1 MINWL
6 SSMFA
11 SLAYDAAIYSA
22 GLASHGGMCQ
32 MKEPEILKQE
42 AKHIG
47 KIKKFNR

>member
-1 MINWL
+1 MLNWL

-32 MKEPEILKQE
+32 TKEPDILRQE
-42 AKHIG
+42 AECAG
-47 KIKKFNR
+47 KLKENK